1 MRSENRDAFR
11 RIKAVANAIRRR
23 MEGINIEEKADVTR
37 SECAIM
43 GFLAD
48 NTHRPIYQKDVEEEF
63 CVRSSSATRALQ
75 SMERKGLI
83 SRVNEAHDGRLK
95 RLVLTE
101 HGIEI
106 SRHVDGM
113 VAETEQRLLRGI
125 SPEELDIFLNICDRI
140 YDNVEGEVKS

>member
-1 MRSENRDAFR
+1 MPGEYRDAFR
-11 RIKAVANAIRRR
+11 RIKAVANAIHRR

-37 SECAIM
+37 NECVIM

-48 NTHRPIYQKDVEEEF
+48 NTHKPIYQKDVEEEF
-63 CVRSSSATRALQ
+63 CVRSSSATRTLQ

-83 SRVNEAHDGRLK
+83 LRVNEAHDGRLK

-101 HGIEI
+101 QGMEI
-106 SRHVDGM
+106 CRHVDGLISE
-113 VAETEQRLLRGI
+113 AEQRLLRGI
-125 SPEELDIFLNICDRI
+125 SPEELEIFLNICDRI